1 MPSPADVA
9 KRDLVKLLKTL
20 AVKYG
25 VQLEVTR
32 DSCEKDVV
40 KAWRKLS
47 LKLHPDK
54 GGDAQDFAKLSAAN
68 DAWQDLL
75 KSKGSANVLQARTLE
90 SRPSGLAATSS
101 EESARSVDYCPALV
115 RPDVEVPTVH

>member
-1 MPSPADVA
+1 M
-9 KRDLVKLLKTL
+9 VKLLKAL

-32 DSCEKDVV
+32 DSCGKDVV

-75 KSKGSANVLQARTLE
+75 KSKGCPGRPRETTERVALRTKL
-90 SRPSGLAATSS
+90 
-101 EESARSVDYCPALV
+101 LV
-115 RPDVEVPTVH
+115 